1 MKKTIATKKF
11 GRVRIDN
18 DVPMLEGT
26 KHADVSIP
34 SDLNKV
40 LDALKV
46 GQSFALVLDTTED
59 VRNSM
64 SQASHRGR
72 QTRKTF
78 RCRTLEKDGE
88 VSPVRIWRVRYREAV
103 KRQRKVNRKK
113 EVAK

>member
-1 MKKTIATKKF
+1 MKETISTKRF
-11 GRVRIDN
+11 GKVRIDS

-26 KHADVSIP
+26 KNEDVSKHAD
-34 SDLNKV
+34 LNRV

-46 GQSFALVLDTTED
+46 GQSFAVVLDTVED

-64 SQASHRGR
+64 AQASHRGR

-88 VSPVRIWRVRYREAV
+88 VSTVRIWRVRYREAI
-103 KRQRKVNRKK
+103 KRRRKVNRKR